1 MDEDQIKVRIQYIN
15 DLDPF
20 VSTSNREPLKPL
32 IYHFPLHSQIGEHLS
47 EICRQLRAPH
57 KPGDAALQVSPSA
70 SGDLGSYLDSDL
82 ALSEQPD
89 ELQILQA
96 DPILAH
102 PLTFFE
108 TMKPVLKCYDIDI
121 DSFSS
126 PQGPTPPSHR
136 NYNDLLVIR
145 APTIS
150 KSSLFSY
157 SDPFSSNS
165 ITSKPN
171 GYIPPISNIS
181 KSSSPLAPWKSSLS
195 SIKTPTP
202 IIQDIV
208 PLDNLSGTL
217 ERKSKEP
224 LSKPW
229 YSTSVDSTEPSP
241 TISSSTL
248 PRNFQKQPSCSKS
261 SAVARSVSFK
271 DHRPLLPTT
280 GPPEEDDDDTIIEIP
295 PPKPIRSYQEFRQM
309 PKPDKPEFYTQSPEE
324 FLRNKTLFAVPKID
338 LNNNNNSHNQKN
350 ISSINKNSV
359 AGMSAAIAT
368 AANPPTFESRFP
380 SIFTNSTN
388 DPSSNFDSNIIT
400 NPIRNQPTSNYLT
413 ASSTPNRYTQ
423 KMDYEINGQDCY
435 QRCDQ
440 KAKVEYYDQYGEK
453 IGYDES
459 DYYGTSLSKPN
470 ESNIKTPSFNSISND
485 NLLPYEKYESN
496 PYSSS
501 PPQSSIFQKA
511 QMLGDELLSLS
522 STPRINYAAQSSTLP
537 GQSIKTN
544 LPKLP
549 AFPAIN
555 ALNRDRQTSPNLNLH
570 NLKNTDLSSSDN
582 MTSGELPR
590 INSIRPVEMQWNPAS
605 SSSNISSSKFQRGA
619 VDEREKKNQK
629 FLRRKKSC
637 REAQNLTRTNSY
649 STVAD
654 EEDCIADEF
663 VEQDFENNNIQGE
676 YISDDY
682 DWMFDGKLRSSLV
695 LRQQPALRVKAIV
708 DKLLHMSGRDQ
719 RRALFALKQ
728 IFQDDKDLVHEF
740 VQSDG
745 LDCLVNLGR
754 ASDQNHQNYILRA
767 LGQLMLYVD
776 GMNGI
781 IAHNETIQWLY
792 ELLDSPYRL
801 VVKTALKL
809 LLVFVEYTEANSLL
823 LLAAISRVERSKQR
837 PDWQS
842 IVRILSERGAGDD
855 EMLIFAMTII
865 NKTLNGLPDQDTFFD
880 VVDNLESQGFEN
892 ITKSLLK
899 MSNPQLIQQLELYDR
914 ELKKEDAAL
923 DSDSSDGTM
932 AKMRSV
938 KTLQRADNAADRRST
953 MRRRQQ
959 EAEELQ
965 RFNNNLQKIQQT
977 YESQPQAPPPM
988 PQQNGYHASQS
999 PPQPETEKVEPPW
1012 RRPQQQLQQ
1021 PEIIHDQQAASSTSS
1036 STEEINNENK
1046 YIENNN
1052 NFKKAQEKLMA
1063 TKLPEKVK
1071 LVDEPPKEEEKENL
1085 VEEHKSKAPPPSMP
1099 NIFSPGPTET
1109 KTMEFPEPEPEPE
1122 PVRAAPPPKKQESD
1136 DEDTSAGGF
1145 AAMLKKRAQ
1154 KVSDSNSF
1162 RKFEPK
1168 SSESDQKWKEAAEKL
1183 KEKPMIINDL
1193 DFSEFVEYEQDPLVL
1208 VRNAQFEAEKSGP
1221 PTRGGFGAPPAPPP
1235 VPGGPGVPPPPPGMF
1250 GKGRESSVAPT
1261 STLKLHWKPAQSDAP
1276 PIPMLKR
1283 KGTFWNKIETTPA
1296 IDTSKLAKLFE
1307 TKKVEAPVK
1316 KAGSESKPTVL
1327 QVLPQKRS
1335 QNINIALTK
1344 LPPVSV
1350 IPTAIRK
1357 FDTTV
1362 LNKEGI
1368 EKILQ
1373 TMMPHSQEIE
1383 DIQNKQCEFPDMPL
1397 GQAEQFLLSLSEID
1411 CLLER
1416 LKLWLFMLDYQN
1428 IEKDVAE
1435 SLMELNNAM
1444 KEIEESETFKVA
1456 MGMLL
1461 SIGNALNGS
1470 EIKAFQLDYLSKASE
1485 VKDPVHKY
1493 PLTHH
1498 LAEYMIDHYPE
1509 GTDLYTEFGAVSRSA
1524 KIDFEAVLDNLKKM
1538 EIDCKNCWTYV
1549 AKISQ
1554 KDNNSNMK
1562 NKVNTYLNEVAERI
1576 HRLKHV
1582 YNTATNRWKAFL
1594 LYFGYAP
1601 NEIKDQKPMNVFKM
1615 VIEFALEYRTNRD
1628 KILQTRKRLAEKRER
1643 NKTRGMMIG
1652 VAKQAAQTNGF
1663 DVQLR
1668 RLPDGMGDQAR
1679 HQAMSQMLSSQGEDT
1694 LGRRRGQPTPERTL
1708 IAAQTEALRKSP
1720 ADGGDSIEDELL
1732 DGVVRTVTASA
1743 DSRAHE
1749 RRRAR
1754 QFNRK
1759 SLRRTRTIRSDQID
1773 ALNNMDMQNY

>member
-1 MDEDQIKVRIQYIN
+1 
-15 DLDPF
+15 
-20 VSTSNREPLKPL
+20 
-32 IYHFPLHSQIGEHLS
+32 
-47 EICRQLRAPH
+47 
-57 KPGDAALQVSPSA
+57 
-70 SGDLGSYLDSDL
+70 
-82 ALSEQPD
+82 
-89 ELQILQA
+89 
-96 DPILAH
+96 
-102 PLTFFE
+102 
-108 TMKPVLKCYDIDI
+108 
-121 DSFSS
+121 
-126 PQGPTPPSHR
+126 
-136 NYNDLLVIR
+136 
-145 APTIS
+145 
-150 KSSLFSY
+150 
-157 SDPFSSNS
+157 
-165 ITSKPN
+165 
-171 GYIPPISNIS
+171 
-181 KSSSPLAPWKSSLS
+181 
-195 SIKTPTP
+195 
-202 IIQDIV
+202 
-208 PLDNLSGTL
+208 
-217 ERKSKEP
+217 
-224 LSKPW
+224 
-229 YSTSVDSTEPSP
+229 
-241 TISSSTL
+241 
-248 PRNFQKQPSCSKS
+248 
-261 SAVARSVSFK
+261 
-271 DHRPLLPTT
+271 
-280 GPPEEDDDDTIIEIP
+280 
-295 PPKPIRSYQEFRQM
+295 
-309 PKPDKPEFYTQSPEE
+309 
-324 FLRNKTLFAVPKID
+324 
-338 LNNNNNSHNQKN
+338 
-350 ISSINKNSV
+350 
-359 AGMSAAIAT
+359 
-368 AANPPTFESRFP
+368 
-380 SIFTNSTN
+380 
-388 DPSSNFDSNIIT
+388 
-400 NPIRNQPTSNYLT
+400 
-413 ASSTPNRYTQ
+413 
-423 KMDYEINGQDCY
+423 
-435 QRCDQ
+435 
-440 KAKVEYYDQYGEK
+440 
-453 IGYDES
+453 
-459 DYYGTSLSKPN
+459 
-470 ESNIKTPSFNSISND
+470 
-485 NLLPYEKYESN
+485 
-496 PYSSS
+496 
-501 PPQSSIFQKA
+501 
-511 QMLGDELLSLS
+511 
-522 STPRINYAAQSSTLP
+522 
-537 GQSIKTN
+537 
-544 LPKLP
+544 
-549 AFPAIN
+549 
-555 ALNRDRQTSPNLNLH
+555 
-570 NLKNTDLSSSDN
+570 
-582 MTSGELPR
+582 
-590 INSIRPVEMQWNPAS
+590 
-605 SSSNISSSKFQRGA
+605 
-619 VDEREKKNQK
+619 
-629 FLRRKKSC
+629 
-637 REAQNLTRTNSY
+637 
-649 STVAD
+649 
-654 EEDCIADEF
+654 
-663 VEQDFENNNIQGE
+663 
-676 YISDDY
+676 
-682 DWMFDGKLRSSLV
+682 
-695 LRQQPALRVKAIV
+695 
-708 DKLLHMSGRDQ
+708 MSGRDQ

-932 AKMRSV
+932 AKMRTV

-965 RFNNNLQKIQQT
+965 RFNNNLQKIQQQ
-977 YESQPQAPPPM
+977 YESSPQAPPPM
-988 PQQNGYHASQS
+988 PQQNGYHATAAAAAAV
-999 PPQPETEKVEPPW
+999 PQKSEPEKVEPPW
-1012 RRPQQQLQQ
+1012 RRQQQQQLQQ

-1052 NFKKAQEKLMA
+1052 NFKKAQEKLMS
-1063 TKLPEKVK
+1063 KLPEKVK
-1071 LVDEPPKEEEKENL
+1071 LVDEAPAKEEEKENL
-1085 VEEHKSKAPPPSMP
+1085 IEEHKSKAPPPSMP

-1122 PVRAAPPPKKQESD
+1122 PIVKALPKKQQQHEESD
-1136 DEDTSAGGF
+1136 DEDASAGGF

-1208 VRNAQFEAEKSGP
+1208 VRNAQFEAEKSAP
-1221 PTRGGFGAPPAPPP
+1221 PARGGFGAPPAPPP

-1250 GKGRESSVAPT
+1250 GGKGREASLAPT
-1261 STLKLHWKPAQSDAP
+1261 STVKLHWKPAQSDAP

-1316 KAGSESKPTVL
+1316 KAGAESKPTVL
-1327 QVLPQKRS
+1327 QVLPSKRS

-1470 EIKAFQLDYLSKASE
+1470 E
-1485 VKDPVHKY
+1485 V
-1493 PLTHH
+1493 
-1498 LAEYMIDHYPE
+1498 
-1509 GTDLYTEFGAVSRSA
+1509 RS
-1524 KIDFEAVLDNLKKM
+1524 F
-1538 EIDCKNCWTYV
+1538 
-1549 AKISQ
+1549 
-1554 KDNNSNMK
+1554 
-1562 NKVNTYLNEVAERI
+1562 
-1576 HRLKHV
+1576 
-1582 YNTATNRWKAFL
+1582 
-1594 LYFGYAP
+1594 
-1601 NEIKDQKPMNVFKM
+1601 
-1615 VIEFALEYRTNRD
+1615 
-1628 KILQTRKRLAEKRER
+1628 
-1643 NKTRGMMIG
+1643 
-1652 VAKQAAQTNGF
+1652 
-1663 DVQLR
+1663 
-1668 RLPDGMGDQAR
+1668 
-1679 HQAMSQMLSSQGEDT
+1679 
-1694 LGRRRGQPTPERTL
+1694 
-1708 IAAQTEALRKSP
+1708 
-1720 ADGGDSIEDELL
+1720 
-1732 DGVVRTVTASA
+1732 
-1743 DSRAHE
+1743 
-1749 RRRAR
+1749 
-1754 QFNRK
+1754 
-1759 SLRRTRTIRSDQID
+1759 
-1773 ALNNMDMQNY
+1773 